1 MEWNWWGHGVGDGS
15 SSEIDELQ
23 REALRRRR
31 KRRRIATEEVVVM
44 ALAPEEAMV
53 V

>member
-31 KRRRIATEEVVVM
+31 IATEEVVVM

>member
-23 REALRRRR
+23 REAVRRM
-31 KRRRIATEEVVVM
+31 RRRIATEEVVVM
-44 ALAPEEAMV
+44 ALATEEAIV